1 MELWVGC
8 IAGALE
14 ESDYRARLARAGFE
28 AIDVEPTRIYR
39 AADAR
44 QFLEESGLT
53 GADLAEQVDG
63 RFMSAFVR
71 ARKPVAKTCCTTSC
85 CA

>member
-1 MELWVGC
+1 VGC

-14 ESDYRARLARAGFE
+14 ERSYREKLTRAGFE
-28 AIDVEPTRIYR
+28 DVDVEPTRIYR

-44 QFLEESGLT
+44 QFLSDAGLSDD
-53 GADLAEQVDG
+53 AVLAQVDG

-71 ARKPVAKTCCTTSC
+71 ARKPAAATTACCSPTCCS
-85 CA
+85 